1 MFLYRYRRIIST
13 AAITM
18 EMIAARIIGKITL
31 LLSVSDPESPEPSNF
46 HPLNEYTKENMNL
59 ISNF

>member
-1 MFLYRYRRIIST
+1 
-13 AAITM
+13 M

-46 HPLNEYTKENMNL
+46 HPLNEYIKENMNL